1 MNAATQSRRPLFSH
15 ARTWGLAALAV
26 ALHSGCGR
34 EFFREWANQDVSEAV
49 FEKSR
54 DPRWRIDLFS
64 VDPPSSA
71 RYADPYDPDVPP
83 APPDDFATQAL
94 SPVPQWPDNRLL
106 VPVEGTGYLDML
118 DAWQRQSPAGAGMGV
133 GALRHR
139 ARPAQRPR
147 TPARPLCPRRPSL
160 RPMRPRRSD
169 ARGIPGQTG
178 AEYRLDVYRDLYPRT
193 RTYRNPAH
201 PRPARASADLG
212 VRRAAFQETGLPRPV
227 PTPLPAPSSAPRGPS
242 RELPTPPIGMDP
254 NPTEPDLS
262 APISPRPDLSPEQY
276 RTSEATGAE
285 MAGILVPGAS
295 NSTRRRR
302 RASPEPADLTC

>member
-64 VDPPSSA
+64 VDPPSSVAVRRPLRPRRPPRPPRRLRDAGTVTGAPVA
-71 RYADPYDPDVPP
+71 RQP
-83 APPDDFATQAL
+83 
-94 SPVPQWPDNRLL
+94 
-106 VPVEGTGYLDML
+106 
-118 DAWQRQSPAGAGMGV
+118 PAGAGRGDRLPRHARRLAAPIARGCRHGRRRAAPPGPA
-133 GALRHR
+133 GATPPDTR
-139 ARPAQRPR
+139 APAM
-147 TPARPLCPRRPSL
+147 PAPPVPPPDAASPFGREGNSGTDRGGISPRRVPGPLPTNPNPPESSPS
-160 RPMRPRRSD
+160 
-169 ARGIPGQTG
+169 QTSQG
-178 AEYRLDVYRDLYPRT
+178 KR
-193 RTYRNPAH
+193 
-201 PRPARASADLG
+201 DLG

-276 RTSEATGAE
+276 RTSEAMGAE
-285 MAGILVPGAS
+285 MAGILVPGRS
-295 NSTRRRR
+295 NSTRPRRP
-302 RASPEPADLTC
+302 ASPEPADLTC